1 MLSVNF
7 LRLIWRDGI
16 SITSTPIVVNQVGSA
31 QLVSE
36 LLLRQQASL
45 GFAIAGR
52 SREGCAQGN
61 GCRS

>member
-16 SITSTPIVVNQVGSA
+16 SITYTPIVVNQVGSA

-52 SREGCAQGN
+52 SR
-61 GCRS
+61 